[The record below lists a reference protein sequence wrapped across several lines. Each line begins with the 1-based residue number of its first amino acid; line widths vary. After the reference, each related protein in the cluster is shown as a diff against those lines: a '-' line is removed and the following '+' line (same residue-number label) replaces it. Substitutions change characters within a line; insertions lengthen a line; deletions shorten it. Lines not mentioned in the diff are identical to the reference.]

1 MDIRRIPVIHTLQTQ
16 HVKGVYCG
24 LEAKEGIL
32 KSTKGPNKAGRVV
45 DLTSGLIWKRLIM
58 FALPIMWAN
67 LFQQLYNTVDS
78 LVVGQ
83 FVGHTALAAVGAT
96 GPLTGLIIGF
106 FMGMGTGSGVVI
118 SQYYGAKEHENL
130 EKSVHT
136 AMAVALVFGIVLG
149 VLGILVSPLLLEL
162 MNTPDDVMDQAVLYL
177 RIYFGGVITL
187 TVYNIG
193 SGILRAIGDSKRP
206 LYYLII
212 SGIANIVLNLLFVCV
227 FQMGVAG
234 VAWGTILSQLLSC
247 ILVIINLVRCTDEY
261 RLVLSKIRFDKE
273 IFIRI
278 AKIGLPAGVQSMV
291 ISLSNIVIQSKV
303 NIFGST
309 AMAGYSAA
317 NRIDGFVYMPLN
329 ALSLAMTTF
338 TAQNLG
344 AGNMERAKKGTKTA
358 IIMGLVVMIAAGWTA
373 VLFSRPLIGLFS
385 NEENVIA
392 YGIQTITVLGGTYF
406 LFTFNDILAGVI
418 RGAGNAVVPMI
429 ISIFNMCII
438 RILWLTIILSI
449 WQEYYLVLVCYPLTW
464 GLSSLCYFIYY
475 KKGHWLKSWQKVQY
489 VKGKEAEQP
498 QA

>member
-1 MDIRRIPVIHTLQTQ
+1 MEEEEVANCTQSKVQKKRVI
-16 HVKGVYCG
+16 
-24 LEAKEGIL
+24 
-32 KSTKGPNKAGRVV
+32 
-45 DLTSGLIWKRLIM
+45 DLTQGSIWKNLII
-58 FALPIMWAN
+58 FAFPIMCAN

-96 GPLTGLIIGF
+96 GSLTGLVIGF

-118 SQYYGAKEHENL
+118 SQYYGAKDHVNL

-136 AMAVALVFGIVLG
+136 AMAIAIAFGIILG
-149 VLGILVSPLLLEL
+149 VIGIIISPFLLTL

-193 SGILRAIGDSKRP
+193 SGILRAVGDSKRP
-206 LYYLII
+206 LYYLIV
-212 SGIANIVLNLLFVCV
+212 SGIANVVFNLLFVCV
-227 FQMGVAG
+227 FNMGVAG

-247 ILVIINLVRCTDEY
+247 ILVIINLVKCTDSY
-261 RLVLSKIRFDKE
+261 RLDLRRIRFDKE
-273 IFIRI
+273 IFFRI

-303 NIFGST
+303 NIFGSV

-344 AGNMERAKKGTKTA
+344 ARKMHRAKKGTRTA
-358 IIMGLVVMIAAGWTA
+358 IIMGLIVIIAAGWTA
-373 VLFSRPLIGLFS
+373 ALFARPLIGLFS
-385 NEENVIA
+385 SEEDVII
-392 YGIQTITVLGGTYF
+392 YGVRTITVLGGGYF

-418 RGAGNAVVPMI
+418 RGAGNATVPMI
-429 ISIFNMCII
+429 ISIFNMCIV
-438 RILWLTIILSI
+438 RILWLTILLPI
-449 WQEYYLVLVCYPLTW
+449 WQDFNLVLVCYPLTW
-464 GLSSLCYFIYY
+464 GLSSLCYLIYY
-475 KKGHWLKSWQKVQY
+475 KKGHWLKHWQEEVHY
-489 VKGKEAEQP
+489 VKETQTQE
-498 QA
+498 

>member
-1 MDIRRIPVIHTLQTQ
+1 MEEEEVANCTQSKVQKKRVI
-16 HVKGVYCG
+16 
-24 LEAKEGIL
+24 
-32 KSTKGPNKAGRVV
+32 
-45 DLTSGLIWKRLIM
+45 DLTQGSIWKNLII
-58 FALPIMWAN
+58 FAFPIMCAN

-96 GPLTGLIIGF
+96 GSLTGLVIGF

-118 SQYYGAKEHENL
+118 SQYYGAKDHVNL

-136 AMAVALVFGIVLG
+136 AMAIAIAFGIILG
-149 VLGILVSPLLLEL
+149 VIGIIISPFLLTL

-193 SGILRAIGDSKRP
+193 SGILRAVGDSKRP
-206 LYYLII
+206 LYYLIV
-212 SGIANIVLNLLFVCV
+212 SGIANVVFNLLFVCV
-227 FQMGVAG
+227 FNMGVAG

-247 ILVIINLVRCTDEY
+247 ILVIINLVKCTDSY
-261 RLVLSKIRFDKE
+261 RLELKRIRFDKE
-273 IFIRI
+273 IFFRI

-303 NIFGST
+303 NIFGSV

-344 AGNMERAKKGTKTA
+344 ARKMHRAKKGTRTA
-358 IIMGLVVMIAAGWTA
+358 IIMGLIVIIAAGWTA
-373 VLFSRPLIGLFS
+373 ALFARPLIGLFS
-385 NEENVIA
+385 SEEDVII
-392 YGIQTITVLGGTYF
+392 YGVRTITVLGGGYF

-418 RGAGNAVVPMI
+418 RGAGNATVPMI
-429 ISIFNMCII
+429 ISIFNMCIV
-438 RILWLTIILSI
+438 RILWLTILLPI
-449 WQEYYLVLVCYPLTW
+449 WQDFNLVLVCYPLTW
-464 GLSSLCYFIYY
+464 GLSSLCYLIYY
-475 KKGHWLKSWQKVQY
+475 KKGHWLKHWQEEVHY
-489 VKGKEAEQP
+489 VKETQTQE
-498 QA
+498 

>member
-1 MDIRRIPVIHTLQTQ
+1 MEKEEVANCTQSKVQKKRVI
-16 HVKGVYCG
+16 
-24 LEAKEGIL
+24 
-32 KSTKGPNKAGRVV
+32 
-45 DLTSGLIWKRLIM
+45 DLTQGSIWKNLII
-58 FALPIMWAN
+58 FAFPIMCAN

-96 GPLTGLIIGF
+96 GSLTGLVIGF

-118 SQYYGAKEHENL
+118 SQYYGAKDHVNL

-136 AMAVALVFGIVLG
+136 AMAIAIAFGIILG
-149 VLGILVSPLLLEL
+149 VIGIIISPFLLTL

-193 SGILRAIGDSKRP
+193 SGILRAVGDSKRP
-206 LYYLII
+206 LYYLIV
-212 SGIANIVLNLLFVCV
+212 SGIANVVFNLLFVCV
-227 FQMGVAG
+227 FNMGVAG

-247 ILVIINLVRCTDEY
+247 ILVIINLVKCTDSY
-261 RLVLSKIRFDKE
+261 RLDLRRIRFDKE
-273 IFIRI
+273 IFFRI

-303 NIFGST
+303 NIFGSV

-344 AGNMERAKKGTKTA
+344 ARKMHRAKKGTRTA
-358 IIMGLVVMIAAGWTA
+358 IIMGLIVIIAAGWTA
-373 VLFSRPLIGLFS
+373 ALFARPLIGLFS
-385 NEENVIA
+385 SEEDVII
-392 YGIQTITVLGGTYF
+392 YGVRTITVLGGGYF

-418 RGAGNAVVPMI
+418 RGAGNATVPMI
-429 ISIFNMCII
+429 ISIFNMCIV
-438 RILWLTIILSI
+438 RILWLTILLPI
-449 WQEYYLVLVCYPLTW
+449 WQDFNLVLVCYPLTW
-464 GLSSLCYFIYY
+464 GLSSLCYLIYY
-475 KKGHWLKSWQKVQY
+475 KKGHWLKHWQEEVHY
-489 VKGKEAEQP
+489 VKETQTQE
-498 QA
+498 

>member
-1 MDIRRIPVIHTLQTQ
+1 MEEEEVANCTQSKVQKKRVI
-16 HVKGVYCG
+16 
-24 LEAKEGIL
+24 
-32 KSTKGPNKAGRVV
+32 
-45 DLTSGLIWKRLIM
+45 DLTQGSIWKNLII
-58 FALPIMWAN
+58 FAFPIMCAN

-96 GPLTGLIIGF
+96 GSLTGLVIGF

-118 SQYYGAKEHENL
+118 SQYYGAKDHVNL

-136 AMAVALVFGIVLG
+136 AMAIAIAFGIILG
-149 VLGILVSPLLLEL
+149 VIGIIISPFLLTL

-193 SGILRAIGDSKRP
+193 SGILRAVGDSKRP
-206 LYYLII
+206 LYYLIV
-212 SGIANIVLNLLFVCV
+212 SGIANVVFNLLFVCV
-227 FQMGVAG
+227 FNMGVAG

-247 ILVIINLVRCTDEY
+247 ILVIINLVKCTDSY
-261 RLVLSKIRFDKE
+261 RLDLKRIRFDKE
-273 IFIRI
+273 IFFRI

-303 NIFGST
+303 NIFGSV

-344 AGNMERAKKGTKTA
+344 ARKMHRAKKGTRTA
-358 IIMGLVVMIAAGWTA
+358 IIMGLIVIIAAGWTA
-373 VLFSRPLIGLFS
+373 ALFARPLIGLFS
-385 NEENVIA
+385 SEEDVII
-392 YGIQTITVLGGTYF
+392 YGVRTITVLGGGYF

-418 RGAGNAVVPMI
+418 RGAGNATVPMI
-429 ISIFNMCII
+429 ISIFNMCIV
-438 RILWLTIILSI
+438 RILWLTILLPI
-449 WQEYYLVLVCYPLTW
+449 WQDFNLVLVCYPLTW
-464 GLSSLCYFIYY
+464 GLSSLCYLIYY
-475 KKGHWLKSWQKVQY
+475 KKGHWLKHWQEEVHF
-489 VKGKEAEQP
+489 VKEAQTQE
-498 QA
+498 